1 MDGCA
6 LVRSLRAAGSP
17 TPVLLLTERAH
28 GEAMHQAFLSGAH
41 DCLIKPIDDNELLR
55 ITALQRRA
63 LPQPEL
69 SIFHHS

>member
-1 MDGCA
+1 MVIAEASTPAVDGCA

-17 TPVLLLTERAH
+17 P
-28 GEAMHQAFLSGAH
+28 
-41 DCLIKPIDDNELLR
+41 PLR
-55 ITALQRRA
+55 SRRRS